1 MFLLRITKLLVPQE
15 SYMHYKISY
24 LCTLCVFLLM
34 VSISYILILVIEKQ
48 SRRVRNND
56 GEDGRKMRIKVCLI
70 VGAQLMTWISLIL
83 VAIYF
88 TWFSKSGISD
98 SIIEVFVLVI
108 MPSNS
113 LLNPI
118 FYSDIYYS
126 IEKNLQK
133 VCNILSKTATKTIMT
148 DFTTGKSGNNNENH
162 TQNIAGNTTENTADN
177 TTDNTAGNTYGN
189 IAENTTD
196 NTTDNTAGN
205 TTDNNE
211 KTAEII
217 YVIAE

>member
-83 VAIYF
+83 AAIYF

-118 FYSDIYYS
+118 FYTHIYNR
-126 IEKNLQK
+126 IEKTLQK
-133 VCNILSKTATKTIMT
+133 VWNILQRTATKTIMT
-148 DFTTGKSGNNNENH
+148 DFTTSKNS
-162 TQNIAGNTTENTADN
+162 
-177 TTDNTAGNTYGN
+177 
-189 IAENTTD
+189 
-196 NTTDNTAGN
+196 
-205 TTDNNE
+205 
-211 KTAEII
+211 EII
-217 YVIAE
+217 HVVPE